1 MVRADSADKAGSAL
15 FKRFAISATPT
26 ILFLDGSGAEVDWIV
41 GYDPPADVFHEK
53 ILKIPAG
60 IDTYKLLAE
69 TYAKNPKDIPTVFKL
84 AMKWGDRYD
93 EAKAKEFFQA
103 VIALDPQG
111 QAGKYRV
118 EPDGFEV
125 SYTEYAEYAIG
136 ERSVMTQKPDP
147 AAMRAFLAKY
157 PASKLRKQA
166 YQTLSYSY
174 SYQGTKE
181 ESAAFFEEYAG
192 KFPDDPQVLDM
203 WLARINRDKGPYDKG
218 AELAARIRAL
228 TRSNPVRRYNKD
240 MAEVYANRGEAIKAE
255 EVYGKSFMEGQATS
269 MAIDLIEY
277 AQFWAGREANKDSAV
292 AMAETALKL
301 KPDMMYVVQQAAGVF
316 VKLGR
321 EGKAMEVFGP
331 AWLEKNGGT
340 AANQYSYGAFWS
352 GQGKNMDAA
361 LAALRKAVAMDPD
374 KYYFWSGLA
383 NGLQKIKAWDE
394 AIQAAEKAVAA
405 ADEPMKENL
414 RKAVERIKTA
424 QAADK
429 K

>member
-1 MVRADSADKAGSAL
+1 
-15 FKRFAISATPT
+15 
-26 ILFLDGSGAEVDWIV
+26 
-41 GYDPPADVFHEK
+41 
-53 ILKIPAG
+53 
-60 IDTYKLLAE
+60 
-69 TYAKNPKDIPTVFKL
+69 
-84 AMKWGDRYD
+84 
-93 EAKAKEFFQA
+93 
-103 VIALDPQG
+103 
-111 QAGKYRV
+111 
-118 EPDGFEV
+118 
-125 SYTEYAEYAIG
+125 
-136 ERSVMTQKPDP
+136 
-147 AAMRAFLAKY
+147 MRAFIAKY
-157 PASKLRKQA
+157 PGSKLLKQA
-166 YQTLSYSY
+166 YQTLSYAY
-174 SYQGTKE
+174 SYQSTKE
-181 ESAAFFEEYAG
+181 DAAAFFEEYAG

-240 MAEVYANRGEAIKAE
+240 MAEVYANRGEAAKAE

-301 KPDMMYVVQQAAGVF
+301 KPDMMYVIQQAAGVF

-321 EGKAMEVFGP
+321 EDKAMDVFGP

-340 AANQYSYGAFWS
+340 AANHYSYGAFWS

-383 NGLQKIKAWDE
+383 NALQKLKNVGRGYPGGREGRRRRRRAHEGKPAQGRGADQDRPGRRQE
-394 AIQAAEKAVAA
+394 VSPFLRESAPAALSRITLLRPRFIRPQFGPESKYLYSVPSSPLMGAVGFAFS
-405 ADEPMKENL
+405 
-414 RKAVERIKTA
+414 V
-424 QAADK
+424 
-429 K
+429 